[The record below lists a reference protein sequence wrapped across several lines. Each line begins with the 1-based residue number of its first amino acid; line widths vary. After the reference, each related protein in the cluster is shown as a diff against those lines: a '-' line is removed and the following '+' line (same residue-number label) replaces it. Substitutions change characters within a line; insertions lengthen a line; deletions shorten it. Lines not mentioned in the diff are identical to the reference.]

1 MEQFAQIHR
10 SAMKKTLLIVLN
22 TPWYFIAFAAYPVL
36 ALVSYNISQVR
47 YTAGIR
53 PLIISV
59 AGAVLLFLLFRL
71 IYKNWHR
78 AAFATAM
85 FTVLFY
91 TYGQVFDQI
100 QKMGKVPSLP
110 IWLGAFWLVLLVLG
124 LVWAGWQKAH
134 FQGAALT
141 LNIISLGLMLYA
153 AFMVVSKV
161 PASEQSYKPADPHA
175 PVQPLQIPTGQ
186 TPPDIYYIILDSYG
200 RSDLLKSNLQYDNS
214 AFISDLEKMG
224 FYVADCSQSNYPRTD
239 VSLGSSLNMDYLQN
253 LNDKFVPKNEDRSQ
267 LWQSILKS
275 TVSYELENAGYK
287 TVAFASGFAFTEM
300 TSANTYLSPS
310 PFWSEMTE
318 FEILLIRT
326 TPLRHLEDLGLLNL
340 EQIDGQRFR
349 DRTELDLNSMEMLA
363 HMAGPKFVFI
373 HMVIPHPLF
382 VFAPDGSPTDPSQFM
397 DANGIY
403 SQEHYY
409 KGYLNQVAFIDG
421 QIEKAAQTLLAD
433 SPNPPVIIIQG
444 DHGPWL
450 QSGPDQFKILN
461 TYYLPGHNSVLYPSI
476 SPVNTFRLIFNTYLG
491 ADYPLLKDISYDSPV
506 PYVFNLSPVANP
518 CSGK

>member
-1 MEQFAQIHR
+1 
-10 SAMKKTLLIVLN
+10 MKKTLLQILN
-22 TPWYFIAFAAYPVL
+22 SSWYFIAFAAYPVL
-36 ALVSYNISQVR
+36 TLLSYNISQVR

-78 AAFATAM
+78 AAFATSM

-100 QKMGKVPSLP
+100 QKKWKVPALP
-110 IWLGAFWLVLLVLG
+110 IWLGVLWLILLVLA
-124 LVWAGWQKAH
+124 LVWAGWQKAQ

-141 LNIISLGLMLYA
+141 LNIISLGLVLYA
-153 AFMVVSKV
+153 GGMVISKV
-161 PASEQSYKPADPHA
+161 PTGKQSNKPADPHA
-175 PVQPLQIPTGQ
+175 PLQSLQIPSGQ
-186 TPPDIYYIILDSYG
+186 TPPDIYYIILNSYG
-200 RSDLLKSNLQYDNS
+200 RSDLLKSNLHYDNS
-214 AFISDLEKMG
+214 AFISNLEKLG

-267 LWQSILKS
+267 LWQSILHS

-300 TSANTYLSPS
+300 TTSNVYLSPS
-310 PFWSEMTE
+310 PFWSAMTE

-326 TPLRHLEDLGLLNL
+326 TPLRNLEDVGLLNL
-340 EQIDGQRFR
+340 EKVDGQRYR

-382 VFAPDGSPTDPSQFM
+382 VFAPDGSSTDPSQFM

-409 KGYLNQVAFIDG
+409 KGYLNQAAFIDG
-421 QIEKAAQTLLAD
+421 QIEKAMQILLTD
-433 SPNPPVIIIQG
+433 SPNPPIIIVQG
-444 DHGPWL
+444 DHGPWM
-450 QSGPDQFKILN
+450 QSGSDQFKILN
-461 TYYLPGHNSVLYPSI
+461 AYYLPGHNSVLYSSI

-506 PYVFNLSPVANP
+506 PYVFNLSPDINP
-518 CSGK
+518 CLPNQVP

>member
-1 MEQFAQIHR
+1 
-10 SAMKKTLLIVLN
+10 L
-22 TPWYFIAFAAYPVL
+22 
-36 ALVSYNISQVR
+36 
-47 YTAGIR
+47 
-53 PLIISV
+53 
-59 AGAVLLFLLFRL
+59 LLFLLFRL

-78 AAFATAM
+78 AAFATAL

-100 QKMGKVPSLP
+100 QKKWKVPTLP
-110 IWLGAFWLVLLVLG
+110 IWLGAFWVVLLVLG
-124 LVWAGWQKAH
+124 LAWGGWQKTH

-141 LNIISLGLMLYA
+141 LNIISLGLVLYA
-153 AFMVVSKV
+153 AGMVVSKV
-161 PASEQSYKPADPHA
+161 PAGTQSNKPADPHA
-175 PVQPLQIPTGQ
+175 PLQSLQIPSGK

-275 TVSYELENAGYK
+275 TVSYELESVGYK

-310 PFWSEMTE
+310 PFWSAMTE

-326 TPLRHLEDLGLLNL
+326 TPLRHLEDVGLLNL

-433 SPNPPVIIIQG
+433 SPNPPIIIIQG

-461 TYYLPGHNSVLYPSI
+461 AYYLPVHNGVLYPSI

-491 ADYPLLKDISYDSPV
+491 ANYPLLKDISYDSPV
-506 PYVFNLSPVANP
+506 PYVFNLSPDSNP
-518 CSGK
+518 CSVK